1 MGHDIEI
8 LIDCAIINTQ
18 AYLSAPGGDRR
29 VARVG
34 LERIFA
40 DLTARAPDHPA
51 LARLSDF
58 IAELARPSND
68 DGQTKV

>member
-34 LERIFA
+34 LDRVLRRL
-40 DLTARAPDHPA
+40 DGARA
-51 LARLSDF
+51 
-58 IAELARPSND
+58 
-68 DGQTKV
+68 